1 MTIDTA
7 TRRHWRDAEAATTVL
22 AERPADHRTLLL
34 LARLPLLSA
43 AVLERLTGLRG
54 GASVYRGLRRLADH
68 GLIAAIRP
76 PLQPGHA
83 PRLWYLTD
91 LGLAAVALDQEVE
104 LESLARRNRLRGA
117 DLLALLPGLPQ
128 LQAGYELLAALAASR
143 PGQPNLLAWERPWR
157 RRYQRPTAKAPVAA
171 TLPAY
176 AALAWEGRAG
186 AYLLLPDRGTAP
198 LRRYAPAL
206 DHLLVLRGL
215 QAGELPTLVIA
226 TTDPGRAT
234 AWRALLEEVRR
245 ARSEAPLAACIATWD
260 DLRQRPETLADPAT
274 EPVWPVPALVQQVRL
289 RPRRPRRSAG
299 PLPRF
304 VDAAVFR
311 PGHGSATDGPGLVVL
326 GLSPSELELLDL
338 VGAHPF
344 LPPDRLAVLLGWPP
358 PTVQRRC
365 RQLLARG
372 LLRRLEPGEVKAEFA
387 VAELLEATA
396 AGLALVAARQGL
408 SLAVAVRA
416 NGLAGGGPD
425 QPIGS
430 RQKLLK
436 ELAHTRG
443 ADDLFVSL
451 CRTARARAAA
461 GWDDALVEWQSAA
474 ACCRGPVRPDGY
486 GIYRQKGER
495 YGFFLE
501 YDRGTMSA
509 RDYRAKFATY
519 YAYWASGRFERD
531 YDGFPTILVVTDVPG
546 AEERLARAALE
557 AAVGRGPALPLLLT
571 CRWRIEH
578 RNNPHGLLGPIWRE
592 PASTERRYWPLDAN
606 SASGPGRPGPVRLSS
621 SPTGIG
627 RARTGGSGGTGGSP
641 CNEGTR

>member
-1 MTIDTA
+1 MTIDT
-7 TRRHWRDAEAATTVL
+7 TNRRHWRDAEAAVEVL
-22 AERPADHRTLLL
+22 RRRPADRRSLLL
-34 LARLPLLSA
+34 LATLPLLSEE
-43 AVLERLTGLRG
+43 VIQRLAGLRG
-54 GASVYRGLRRLADH
+54 GASVYRGLRRLADD
-68 GLIAAIRP
+68 GLIRAVRP
-76 PLQPGHA
+76 PHQPGHG

-91 LGLAAVALDQEVE
+91 LGLAVVALDQGVE
-104 LESLARRNRLRGA
+104 PEPLARRNRLRGA

-198 LRRYAPAL
+198 LRLYAPAL
-206 DHLLVLRGL
+206 DHLLVLRGV

-234 AWRALLEEVRR
+234 AWWALLEEARR

-311 PGHGSATDGPGLVVL
+311 PGHGSAADGPGRVVL
-326 GLSPSELELLDL
+326 GLSPSALELLDL

-344 LPPDRLAVLLGWPP
+344 LPPDRLAVLLGWPLP
-358 PTVQRRC
+358 AVQRRC
-365 RQLLARG
+365 RQLLARA

-387 VAELLEATA
+387 GSELLEATA
-396 AGLALVAARQGL
+396 DGLALVAARQGL

-461 GWDDALVEWQSAA
+461 GGDDALVVWRNAA

-519 YAYWASGRFERD
+519 DAYWASGRFERD
-531 YDGFPTILVVTDVPG
+531 YDGFPTILVVTTDNA
-546 AEERLARAALE
+546 AEERIARAARA
-557 AAVGRGPALPLLLT
+557 AAVGRAAPLPLLLT
-571 CRWRIEH
+571 CRWRLDDE
-578 RNNPHGLLGPIWRE
+578 RNPQSLLGPIWRE
-592 PASTERRYWPLDAN
+592 PSSTERRYWP
-606 SASGPGRPGPVRLSS
+606 PV
-621 SPTGIG
+621 T
-627 RARTGGSGGTGGSP
+627 GSG
-641 CNEGTR
+641 TRPVVLSERRVPIAGRLK